1 MWRWNVLSVSISIP
15 FILMFLPYD
24 YCAKWPLRI
33 VRMVQKTCAKI
44 LLCEM
49 TGYLNNPLIDIFLY
63 FRYLSAWCCTDI
75 VRRNSVLVTHGSE
88 RVMNIFMSE
97 GKAKTTDTYK
107 SLEFQEFK
115 VWLQNEI
122 STCSLTQYLSCR
134 LNCLSVH

>member
-1 MWRWNVLSVSISIP
+1 M
-15 FILMFLPYD
+15 
-24 YCAKWPLRI
+24 
-33 VRMVQKTCAKI
+33 
-44 LLCEM
+44 
-49 TGYLNNPLIDIFLY
+49 
-63 FRYLSAWCCTDI
+63 
-75 VRRNSVLVTHGSE
+75 VTHGSE